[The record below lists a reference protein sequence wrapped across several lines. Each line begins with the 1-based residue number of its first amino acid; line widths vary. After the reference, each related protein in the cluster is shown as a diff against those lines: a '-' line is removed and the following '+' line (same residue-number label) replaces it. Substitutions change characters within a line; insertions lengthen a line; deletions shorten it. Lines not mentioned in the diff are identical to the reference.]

1 MQRILLCATVVLGI
15 GAWAQLR
22 ADDEPQAL
30 ETPLIDDTPKAE
42 VPAEAPTKKLSKDP
56 PGMKRLDPE
65 YNAWIDAKHK
75 RVVVDGEVALTE
87 GPLEMFACIKGTK
100 EHESVIAVDCKAF
113 ILHAALLAV
122 GAQAGGPVQFTPT
135 YKPAHGTPIDITLVW
150 TDAKGVHRANAKE
163 WVKNYKTGKTLENTW
178 VFSGSGFYED
188 EDTKEKYYM
197 AEGGDLICVS
207 NFPSAMLDVP
217 VESSQSNNALSF
229 SANTD
234 AIPAKG
240 TKVRLVLTP
249 QLEEKKVEEKK
260 D

>member
-1 MQRILLCATVVLGI
+1 MQRMLLCVMVVLVI
-15 GAWAQLR
+15 GGWALLQ
-22 ADDEPQAL
+22 AEDEPAL

-42 VPAEAPTKKLSKDP
+42 IPADAASKKLSKDP

-65 YNAWIDAKHK
+65 CNAWIDPKHK
-75 RVVVDGEVALTE
+75 RVVIDGQVVLTE

-113 ILHAALLAV
+113 IIHAALLAV
-122 GAQAGGPVQFTPT
+122 GAQVGGPVQFNPT

-150 TDAKGVHRANAKE
+150 TDAKGVIHRANGKD

-188 EDTKEKYYM
+188 EDTHEKHYM

-207 NFPSAMLDVP
+207 NFPSATLDLP

-234 AIPAKG
+234 VIPPKG

-249 QLEEKKVEEKK
+249 LLKEKNE
-260 D
+260 

>member
-1 MQRILLCATVVLGI
+1 MQRMLGGAMVVLVI
-15 GAWAQLR
+15 GGSLGSWNLLR
-22 ADDEPQAL
+22 AQKQDESPNQ
-30 ETPLIDDTPKAE
+30 PLIGDTPSDK
-42 VPAEAPTKKLSKDP
+42 VPAESPPIKLAKDP

-65 YNAWIDAKHK
+65 CNAWIDPQHR
-75 RVVVDGEVALTE
+75 RVVVDGEVVLTE
-87 GPLEMFACIKGTK
+87 GPLEMFACLKGTK
-100 EHESVIAVDCKAF
+100 EHESIVAINCKAF

-122 GAQAGGPVQFTPT
+122 GAQAGGPVQFTPS

-150 TDAKGVHRANAKE
+150 TDASGVRRANAQE

-188 EDTKEKYYM
+188 EDTKEKHYM

-207 NFPSAMLDVP
+207 NFPTAMLDLP
-217 VESSQSNNALSF
+217 IESSQSNNALAF

-234 AIPAKG
+234 ALPAKG

-249 QLEEKKVEEKK
+249 RLEAAKN
-260 D
+260 